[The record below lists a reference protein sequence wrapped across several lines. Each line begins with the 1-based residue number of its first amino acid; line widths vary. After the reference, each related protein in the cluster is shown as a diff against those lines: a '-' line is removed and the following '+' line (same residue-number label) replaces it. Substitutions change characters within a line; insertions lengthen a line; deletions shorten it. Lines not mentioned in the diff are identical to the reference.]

1 MKKGGKNN
9 KKEIKEVKIPIR
21 VVAEKKK
28 VEIPEKDIVKK
39 NKVAKL
45 SAPLR
50 IVKDKDNLPV
60 LDGAKFYKEK
70 VKKIELKKVVEDKP
84 ELKNH
89 FPKVEPE
96 KLKESPRKVE
106 EKKEDKVFKKEK
118 RVKVGLN
125 IATIS
130 QKKREKILIA
140 SVAGIV
146 SVICI
151 GWVAF
156 AKSNF
161 SNFASQERKS
171 GFSEESGIKDG
182 FEDLKDKLQE
192 FTAGIKERK
201 EEPKIEEVATENNNS
216 ESEVI
221 DKLKEKVLIEEIK
234 NKIEEGEMNL

>member
-1 MKKGGKNN
+1 MKNGVKNN

-21 VVAEKKK
+21 IVAEKKK
-28 VEIPEKDIVKK
+28 VEIPEKQIAKK
-39 NKVAKL
+39 KFAKL

-84 ELKNH
+84 ELKNY

-96 KLKESPRKVE
+96 KSKEVP
-106 EKKEDKVFKKEK
+106 KKEDKVFKKEK
-118 RVKVGLN
+118 RIKVGLN

-140 SVAGIV
+140 SVVGIV

-161 SNFASQERKS
+161 SHSANQESKI

-182 FEDLKDKLQE
+182 FQDLKDKLQE
-192 FTAGIKERK
+192 FTAGMKERK
-201 EEPKIEEVATENNNS
+201 EEPKIEEVATENNNP
-216 ESEVI
+216 ESEII
-221 DKLKEKVLIEEIK
+221 DKLKEKVLLEEVK
-234 NKIEEGEMNL
+234 NKFEDKIL

>member
-21 VVAEKKK
+21 IVAEKKK
-28 VEIPEKDIVKK
+28 VEIPEKQIAKK
-39 NKVAKL
+39 KFAKL